1 MKESIES
8 YEYDYEALI
17 QRISKVLG
25 KESYLSFSK
34 RAGMSD
40 TAFKRYILRGS
51 VPPVDKAWMIACA
64 ALEPEHDREK
74 VKQMA
79 AWLAFDYRT
88 ELKEEQETTPA
99 PARQASEFDDVIMV
113 DSEAIFQ
120 KAECGYIKELSNR
133 LPFSKTWLIENSL
146 QNSELALIRMIG
158 DSMYSSICSRDTAL
172 VEILPE
178 NVLQK
183 NFIDDVYVIY
193 INRQIHIKR
202 IQRTRSGYLIKSDN
216 PRYEVYTLHDDEIP
230 DDFKVIA
237 RWTGK
242 KF

>member
-25 KESYLSFSK
+25 KESYLSFAK

-51 VPPVDKAWMIACA
+51 VPPVNKAWQIAKA
-64 ALEPEHDREK
+64 GVEGQANEDAIRQLASWIAFGYGNPDQSETNPAQQSQINGMEDIVIVGSEVIFEK
-74 VKQMA
+74 A
-79 AWLAFDYRT
+79 GCTYDDELAN
-88 ELKEEQETTPA
+88 Q
-99 PARQASEFDDVIMV
+99 
-113 DSEAIFQ
+113 
-120 KAECGYIKELSNR
+120 
-133 LPFSKTWLIENSL
+133 LPFSKKWLIENSL

-158 DSMYSSICSRDTAL
+158 DSMYSSISSRDTAL
-172 VEILPE
+172 VEILPD
-178 NVLQK
+178 NALQK
-183 NFIDDVYVIY
+183 NLIDDVYVIH
-193 INRQIHIKR
+193 INKQLQIKR

-216 PRYEVYTLHDDEIP
+216 SRYDVYTLHDDEIP